1 MRVFLEANP
10 ASHKSASAHHK
21 EITEFELRHAMKS
34 GKTAES
40 WLCEKKKKKKKHN
53 GKWHT
58 RSAGLK
64 FGVQLRKRS
73 ALCLETNNE
82 STKKGKGEDT
92 GNHKESKECNM
103 KRN

>member
-1 MRVFLEANP
+1 M
-10 ASHKSASAHHK
+10 
-21 EITEFELRHAMKS
+21 
-34 GKTAES
+34 
-40 WLCEKKKKKKKHN
+40 KKKK

-64 FGVQLRKRS
+64 FGVQLPDNS
-73 ALCLETNNE
+73 ALCLETDNE